1 MLAIE
6 NDNEGLMTLTILFV
20 DGDDEADDVDDGG
33 TTWWCLFVASDD
45 VTDDCDWPDVV
56 SDTATDDNDI
66 ELCIIVCILMCD

>member
-1 MLAIE
+1 MSYSESNQLPDSSANLLTSSCFDNMLAIE

-45 VTDDCDWPDVV
+45 VTDDCD
-56 SDTATDDNDI
+56 
-66 ELCIIVCILMCD
+66 